1 MRLLVLDEAW
11 QAIGGVD
18 TFRRFLLPALAA
30 RVEKLW
36 WANPAC
42 VHSRRLTEIN
52 LHGIDVLD
60 TFPPTRSLGGVVS
73 AIWRRLPPHWFPLL
87 RARVQLALRRRH
99 LRRLARRLDITHLL
113 EICVFRE
120 PFPRCGI
127 PVIGMVHD
135 LDYPNR
141 GHSPI
146 DAIFRD
152 WLKHASLMFTDS
164 QQGRNELLEL
174 EPTAAVRIQVIT
186 SPPTAPA
193 EPRPARAGNRWRGAA
208 PVLYYPAVATP
219 RKNHA
224 VLLAALAQL
233 ASRQVPFHCY
243 FSGIGT
249 DQIFG
254 DQPLAGA
261 EAETVRRACQPW
273 REPLQGRITALGS
286 QPWSVVEEL
295 YAAADVVVLPTRYEG
310 FGLPLSEALR
320 RGVPIV
326 ASRIPTFEEQVAIY
340 QAADQVRWVPP
351 GNPEALAEAL
361 AGALSDTAPFP
372 PFPGELSARLAAWTW
387 EAFADRV
394 VTALAAAQTE
404 VS

>member
-18 TFRRFLLPALAA
+18 TFRRFLLPALVP

-52 LHGIDVLD
+52 LQGIEVLD
-60 TFPPTRSLGGVVS
+60 TFPPTRSPAGLAS
-73 AIWRRLPPHWFPLL
+73 AILRRLPPRWFPAA
-87 RARVQLALRRRH
+87 RARVQIAFSRHH
-99 LRRLARRLDITHLL
+99 LRRLVRQLGVTHLL
-113 EICVFRE
+113 EICIFRH
-120 PFPRCGI
+120 PFPHCGI

-146 DAIFRD
+146 DAVFRD
-152 WLKHASLMFTDS
+152 WLKNASLIFADAS
-164 QQGRNELLEL
+164 QGRDELLEL
-174 EPTAAVRIQVIT
+174 EPSAGDHIQVIT
-186 SPPTAPA
+186 SPPTAPPN
-193 EPRPARAGNRWRGAA
+193 PRPPRAGSRFRGAA
-208 PVLYYPAVATP
+208 PVLYYPAVSTP
-219 RKNHA
+219 RKNHP
-224 VLLAALAQL
+224 VLLAALAEL
-233 ASRQVPFHCY
+233 AARQVPFHCF

-254 DQPLAGA
+254 DQPLSNPDA
-261 EAETVRRACQPW
+261 ESLRQNCRPW
-273 REPLQGRITALGS
+273 LPALQGRITGLGA

-310 FGLPLSEALR
+310 FGLPMGEALC
-320 RGVPIV
+320 RGVPVV
-326 ASRIPTFEEQVAIY
+326 ASRVPTFEEQVAHY
-340 QAADQVRWVPP
+340 QAQDQVRWVPP
-351 GNPEALAEAL
+351 GDPAALAETL
-361 AGALSDTAPFP
+361 AGVLTGAAPFP
-372 PFPGELSARLAAWTW
+372 PFPPELSGRLAAWTW

-394 VTALAAAQTE
+394 VAALAAARA
-404 VS
+404 